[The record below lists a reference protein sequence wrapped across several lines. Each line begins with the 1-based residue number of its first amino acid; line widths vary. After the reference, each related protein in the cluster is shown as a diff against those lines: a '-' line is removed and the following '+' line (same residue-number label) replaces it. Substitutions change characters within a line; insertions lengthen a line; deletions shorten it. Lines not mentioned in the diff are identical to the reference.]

1 MREPRIVGENTGP
14 QSIDEALAKP
24 GAREHVTVSV
34 SMRTL
39 AIVFGIVVA
48 VWIVQTL
55 SSTLLIFA
63 GAILLAT
70 AIDKPATWLQTRGL
84 PRGLGILAVYAV
96 VIAMLTVVVIV
107 LIPLV
112 DNEATRFKGQLSDYQ
127 TQFQHLLAR
136 FGIHTNLNSHIT
148 ADQITS
154 KVSGNVNTI
163 VTQLTSITLGI
174 GHAAVVLFAILVIS
188 FMLAMDPTAGT
199 RFMKRFLTD
208 GAHAR
213 MKRIS
218 GDIHERIGGW
228 VRGQLLVAISFGAL
242 FGIGLWAIS
251 IPYAASIG
259 LAAAVLEM
267 IPYLGGAITVIIAS
281 AIALTIGIPETV
293 IVIVLYAVLV
303 NVESHILAPKFI
315 GNAVGLP
322 SVVVLAALFIGLET
336 KGIVGVLLAVP
347 ASLVITAILDELWPA
362 EKSPESAAEQAA
374 NGFVARLRA
383 FVARFT
389 HPA

>member
-1 MREPRIVGENTGP
+1 MREPRVVGEHTVP

-24 GAREHVTVSV
+24 AAREHITVSL
-34 SMRTL
+34 SLRTVG
-39 AIVFGIVVA
+39 IVFGIMVAIWVVRE
-48 VWIVQTL
+48 L

-70 AIDKPATWLQTRGL
+70 AIDKPASWLRARRI

-96 VIAMLTVVVIV
+96 VIAMLAAVVIV

-112 DNEATRFKGQLSDYQ
+112 DNEATHFSNQLSDYQ
-127 TQFQHLLAR
+127 VQLEHFLNR
-136 FGIHTNLNSHIT
+136 FGVNAKLNSHLSP
-148 ADQITS
+148 DQITS
-154 KVSGNVNTI
+154 RIGDNVNTI
-163 VTQLTSITLGI
+163 VTRLTSITLGI
-174 GHAAVVLFAILVIS
+174 GHAAIVLFAMLVIA

-208 GAHAR
+208 DAHAR
-213 MKRIS
+213 MTRIS

-228 VRGQLLVAISFGAL
+228 VRGQLLVAISFGVL
-242 FGIGLWAIS
+242 FGIGLWAIG

-281 AIALTIGIPETV
+281 AIALTIGIPET
-293 IVIVLYAVLV
+293 IFVIVLYAVLV

-336 KGIVGVLLAVP
+336 KGIIGVLLAVP
-347 ASLVITAILDELWPA
+347 ASLVITAILDELWPG
-362 EKSPESAAEQAA
+362 EPRPTDGELGTNS
-374 NGFVARLRA
+374 FVNRLRA
-383 FVARFT
+383 FVARFK

>member
-1 MREPRIVGENTGP
+1 
-14 QSIDEALAKP
+14 
-24 GAREHVTVSV
+24 
-34 SMRTL
+34 
-39 AIVFGIVVA
+39 
-48 VWIVQTL
+48 
-55 SSTLLIFA
+55 
-63 GAILLAT
+63 
-70 AIDKPATWLQTRGL
+70 
-84 PRGLGILAVYAV
+84 
-96 VIAMLTVVVIV
+96 
-107 LIPLV
+107 
-112 DNEATRFKGQLSDYQ
+112 
-127 TQFQHLLAR
+127 
-136 FGIHTNLNSHIT
+136 
-148 ADQITS
+148 
-154 KVSGNVNTI
+154 
-163 VTQLTSITLGI
+163 
-174 GHAAVVLFAILVIS
+174 
-188 FMLAMDPTAGT
+188 MDPTAGT

-242 FGIGLWAIS
+242 FGIGLWATS

-267 IPYLGGAITVIIAS
+267 IPYLGGAITVMIAS

>member
-1 MREPRIVGENTGP
+1 MREPRIVEEDTEPHSNE
-14 QSIDEALAKP
+14 EAPVKRA
-24 GAREHVTVSV
+24 AREHVTISL

-84 PRGLGILAVYAV
+84 PRGLGILAVYAI

-112 DNEATRFKGQLSDYQ
+112 DNEATRFTNQLSDYQ

-136 FGIHTNLNSHIT
+136 FGVHTNLNSHIT

-154 KVSGNVNTI
+154 KVSGNVNSI

-174 GHAAVVLFAILVIS
+174 GHAAVVFFAILVIS
-188 FMLAMDPTAGT
+188 FLLAMDPTAGT

-208 GAHAR
+208 DAHAR
-213 MKRIS
+213 MTRVS

-242 FGIGLWAIS
+242 FGIGLWAVG

-281 AIALTIGIPETV
+281 AIALTIGIPETI

-347 ASLVITAILDELWPA
+347 ASLVITAILDELWPGP
-362 EKSPESAAEQAA
+362 EQDKSDSARTSPSLAD
-374 NGFVARLRA
+374 RMRA